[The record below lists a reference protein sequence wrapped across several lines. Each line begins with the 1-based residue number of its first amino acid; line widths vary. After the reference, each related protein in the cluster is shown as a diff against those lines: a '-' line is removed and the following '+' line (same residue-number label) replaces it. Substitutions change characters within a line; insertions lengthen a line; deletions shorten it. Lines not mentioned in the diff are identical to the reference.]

1 MFWYRGGMSNNGRL
15 IRILSI
21 ACVMALGLMG
31 CAEEPTGT
39 EPETGIHPTATAE
52 PESKPKP
59 KPVEQ
64 SWDRFSHPSLDF
76 TFELPPDWSAELAYE
91 DPDYGVAN
99 FDLIDKTGAVQLQF
113 AQRVMGLGGGCTDT
127 PYLPITEL
135 DSEPFDLPGYAPE
148 EEVHASIT
156 LTPPRFVY
164 QVLEL
169 DSGVVGSLAVID
181 EQPEE
186 YCFYYNLLHTD
197 EGLMSFAD
205 TMHFG
210 QDEPPRT
217 FESMDEAE
225 AYMQTDEYGMLKRV
239 LLSLEMVR

>member
-1 MFWYRGGMSNNGRL
+1 MGNNSRL
-15 IRILSI
+15 IRVFSV
-21 ACVMALGLMG
+21 ACIMALGLAG
-31 CAEEPTGT
+31 CAAETTDPDPEPA
-39 EPETGIHPTATAE
+39 IHPTATAE

-91 DPDYGVAN
+91 EPEYGVAN

-127 PYLPITEL
+127 PHLPITEL
-135 DSEPFDLPGYAPE
+135 DSKPFDLPGYAPE
-148 EEVHASIT
+148 ADIHSSIT

-164 QVLEL
+164 RVLEL
-169 DSGVVGSLAVID
+169 DTGVVGSLAVID
-181 EQPEE
+181 EQPEDH
-186 YCFYYNLLHTD
+186 CFYYNLLHTD

-210 QDEPPRT
+210 PDEPPRI
-217 FESMDEAE
+217 FSSRSEAE
-225 AYMQTDEYGMLKRV
+225 AYMQTDEYGTLKRM
-239 LLSLEMVR
+239 LLSVETAR